1 MALTLTSLL
10 KTVVENEA
18 SGLHIRGNSYSYVRI
33 NTAIKAIEDSFLSNE
48 QVKKMAM
55 ACMGDT
61 EKAVFEEKKS
71 VDFSLDAQDFGRF
84 RFNVFLNSGKYCMA
98 VRYIPYKIP
107 SFEELNLPAD
117 TLKKI
122 ADNQRGLI
130 LVTGMTGSGKSS
142 TLAAMI
148 DHINRTR
155 RGHILTI
162 EDPVEFI
169 HVGEKSIISQINL
182 GKDTPSYKDA
192 LRFAMRQDPDVIMI
206 GELRDTET
214 IEAAISAAETGH
226 LVLATVHTIN
236 VVQTI
241 GRIIDAFPMNQ
252 QAQIRLQLADLLKGV
267 ISQRLLPTSNNAMMP
282 ALEIMVNNAN
292 IKKFIADNKLLEIDK
307 AIEGGDYYGMTTFDD
322 SLVKLY
328 KDGKAKLDII
338 LDYSTNSDMVKL
350 KLKGI
355 RGGADDWENR

>member
-267 ISQRLLPTSNNAMMP
+267 ISQ
-282 ALEIMVNNAN
+282 
-292 IKKFIADNKLLEIDK
+292 
-307 AIEGGDYYGMTTFDD
+307 
-322 SLVKLY
+322 
-328 KDGKAKLDII
+328 
-338 LDYSTNSDMVKL
+338 
-350 KLKGI
+350 
-355 RGGADDWENR
+355 

>member
-10 KTVVENEA
+10 KTVVENKA
-18 SGLHIRGNSYSYVRI
+18 SGLHIRGNSYSYVRL
-33 NTAIKAIEDSFLSNE
+33 NTVVKAIEGSFLSNE

-55 ACMGDT
+55 ACMGEL
-61 EKAVFEEKKS
+61 EKKTFEEKKS

-98 VRYIPYKIP
+98 IRYIPFKIP

-117 TLKKI
+117 TLKRI
-122 ADNQRGLI
+122 ADNQRGLV

-148 DHINRTR
+148 DHINKTKRN
-155 RGHILTI
+155 HILTI

-169 HVGEKSIISQINL
+169 HVGEKGIISQMTL
-182 GKDTPSYKDA
+182 GKDTNAYKDA
-192 LRFAMRQDPDVIMI
+192 LRYAMRQDPDVIML
-206 GELRDTET
+206 GELRDAET

-241 GRIIDAFPMNQ
+241 GRIIDAFPVHQ
-252 QAQIRLQLADLLKGV
+252 QGQVRMQLADLLKGI
-267 ISQRLLPTSNNAMMP
+267 ISQRLLPTSKSDMIP

-292 IKKFIADNKLLEIDK
+292 IKKLIVDNKLLEINK
-307 AIEGGDYYGMTTFDD
+307 AIEKGDHYGMISFDD

-328 KDGKAKLDII
+328 KEGSVKLDTI
-338 LDYSTNSDMVKL
+338 LTYSSSPDMVML

-355 RGGADDWENR
+355 KGDMTD

>member
-10 KTVVENEA
+10 KTVVENKA
-18 SGLHIRGNSYSYVRI
+18 SGLHIRGNSYAYVRL
-33 NTAIKAIEDSFLSNE
+33 NTVVKAIEDSFLTNE

-55 ACMGDT
+55 ACMGET
-61 EKAVFEEKKS
+61 EKKAFAENKS

-84 RFNVFLNSGKYCMA
+84 RFNVFLNSGKHCMS
-98 VRYIPYKIP
+98 VRYIPFKIP
-107 SFEELNLPAD
+107 SFEELNVPAD
-117 TLKKI
+117 TLKRI
-122 ADNQRGLI
+122 LSNQRGLI

-148 DHINRTR
+148 DHINKTR
-155 RGHILTI
+155 RNHILTI

-169 HVGEKSIISQINL
+169 HVGEKGIISQMNL
-182 GKDTPSYKDA
+182 GKDTNSYKDA
-192 LRFAMRQDPDVIMI
+192 LRYAMRQDPDVIMI

-241 GRIIDAFPMNQ
+241 GRVIDAFPINQ
-252 QAQIRLQLADLLKGV
+252 QSQVRMQLADLLKGV
-267 ISQRLLPTSNNAMMP
+267 ISQRLLPTSKGSMIP

-292 IKKFIADNKLLEIDK
+292 IKKLIVENKLLEINK
-307 AIEGGDYYGMTTFDD
+307 AIEKGGYYGMVSFDD

-328 KDGKAKLDII
+328 KEGNVKLDTI
-338 LDYSTNSDMVKL
+338 LTYSSSPDMVML

-355 RGGADDWENR
+355 KGDITDRE

>member
-10 KTVVENEA
+10 KTVVENKA
-18 SGLHIRGNSYSYVRI
+18 SGLHIRGNSYAYVRL
-33 NTAIKAIEDSFLSNE
+33 NTVVKAIEDSFLSNE

-55 ACMGDT
+55 ACMGDI
-61 EKAVFEEKKS
+61 EKKHFEEKKS

-84 RFNVFLNSGKYCMA
+84 RFNVFLNSGKYCMSI
-98 VRYIPYKIP
+98 RYIPFKIP

-117 TLKKI
+117 TLKRI
-122 ADNQRGLI
+122 LDNKRGLI

-148 DHINRTR
+148 DYINRTKR
-155 RGHILTI
+155 DHILTI

-169 HVGEKSIISQINL
+169 HVGEKSIISQMNL
-182 GKDTPSYKDA
+182 GKDTMSYSDA
-192 LRFAMRQDPDVIMI
+192 LRYAMRQDPDVIML

-214 IEAAISAAETGH
+214 IAAAISAAETGH

-236 VVQTI
+236 VVQTM
-241 GRIIDAFPMNQ
+241 GRIIDAFPINQ
-252 QAQIRLQLADLLKGV
+252 QPQVRIQLADLLKGI
-267 ISQRLLPTSNNAMMP
+267 ISQRLLPAMKGGMIP

-292 IKKFIADNKLLEIDK
+292 IRKNIVDNKLLDINK
-307 AIEGGDYYGMTTFDD
+307 AIEKGDYYGMISFDD

-328 KDGKAKLDII
+328 KEGKVKLDTI
-338 LDYSTNSDMVKL
+338 LTYSSSPDMVML

-355 RGGADDWENR
+355 KDDITDRE